1 MSPLAGNDDS
11 AKNNLNFEY
20 LSEKEIFDMSNIY
33 TSADQLIG
41 NTPLLE
47 LTHLEEAYGL
57 KAAILAKL
65 EYLNPAGSVKDRI
78 AKAMIDDAEQRGLL
92 KKGSVIIEPT
102 SGNTGI
108 GLASVAA
115 ARGYRIIIVMP
126 ETMSVERRQLMKAY
140 GAELVLTEGAKGMK
154 GAIAK
159 ADELAKEIPN
169 SFVPGQFVNPANP
182 KAHFETTGPEI
193 WEDTDGKVDI
203 FVAGVGTGGT
213 ITGTGKFLKSKNPNV
228 KVVAVEPKTSAVLST
243 GVAGPHKIQGIGA
256 GFVPEVLDTKVYDE
270 IIAVDNDDAFKTGK
284 EFGRREGVLVGIS
297 SGAAIWAAIEL
308 AKRPENEGKTIVVLL
323 PDTGDRYLSTPLFA
337 D

>member
-1 MSPLAGNDDS
+1 MS
-11 AKNNLNFEY
+11 K
-20 LSEKEIFDMSNIY
+20 IY

-41 NTPLLE
+41 KTPLLE
-47 LTHLEEAYGL
+47 LTHVEKTENLDAR
-57 KAAILAKL
+57 ILAKL
-65 EYLNPAGSVKDRI
+65 EYFNPAGSVKDRI
-78 AKAMIDDAEQRGLL
+78 AKKMIDDAEEKGLL
-92 KKGSVIIEPT
+92 KPGSVIIEPT

-169 SFVPGQFVNPANP
+169 SFIPGQFVNPANP
-182 KAHFETTGPEI
+182 QAHRETTGPEI
-193 WEDTDGKVDI
+193 WEDTDGQVDI

-213 ITGTGKFLKSKNPNV
+213 VTGVGEYLKSKNPSV
-228 KVVAVEPKTSAVLST
+228 KVVAVEPASSPVLSE
-243 GVAGPHKIQGIGA
+243 GKAGSHKIQGIGA
-256 GFVPEVLDTKVYDE
+256 GFVPDVLNTGVYDE
-270 IIAVDNDDAFKTGK
+270 IIAVENEAAFATGK
-284 EFGRREGVLVGIS
+284 KIGKAEGILVGIS
-297 SGAAIWAAIEL
+297 SGAAVSAAIEL
-308 AKRPENEGKTIVVLL
+308 AKRPENKGKTIVALL

>member
-1 MSPLAGNDDS
+1 MS
-11 AKNNLNFEY
+11 K
-20 LSEKEIFDMSNIY
+20 IY

-41 NTPLLE
+41 KTPLLE
-47 LTHLEEAYGL
+47 LTHIEKKYGL
-57 KAAILAKL
+57 KAKVLAKL
-65 EYLNPAGSVKDRI
+65 EYFNPAGSVKDRI
-78 AKAMIDDAEQRGLL
+78 ARKMLDDAEAVGKLTPD
-92 KKGSVIIEPT
+92 SVIIEPT

-169 SFVPGQFVNPANP
+169 SFVPGQFVNPSNP
-182 KAHFETTGPEI
+182 KAHYETTGPEI
-193 WEDTDGKVDI
+193 FEDTDGEVDI

-213 ITGTGKFLKSKNPNV
+213 ITGVGEYLKDKKPGV
-228 KVVAVEPKTSAVLST
+228 KVVAVEPETSAVLST
-243 GVAGPHKIQGIGA
+243 GVAGAHKIQGIGA
-256 GFVPEVLDTKVYDE
+256 GFVPDVLDTKVYDE
-270 IIAVDNDDAFKTGK
+270 IIPVTNEDAFATGK
-284 EFGRREGVLVGIS
+284 QVGHKEGVLVGIS
-297 SGAAIWAAIEL
+297 SGAAIWAAIQL
-308 AKRPENEGKTIVVLL
+308 AKRPENKGKTIVALL